1 MVVFGFYGE
10 MYAKTVR
17 NSNNYH
23 MVDAIRMQMEVQR
36 RLHEQL
42 EVILFKQFQNNT
54 EDICFLFS
62 WAMIFYLI

>member
-1 MVVFGFYGE
+1 MKC
-10 MYAKTVR
+10 MRKTVH

-42 EVILFKQFQNNT
+42 EVILFKQLQNNN
-54 EDICFLFS
+54 EDLCFLFS
-62 WAMIFYLI
+62 WVMIFYLI

>member
-1 MVVFGFYGE
+1 MLSLGLLGSSDFIVKC
-10 MYAKTVR
+10 MRKTVH

-42 EVILFKQFQNNT
+42 EVILFKHFKIIIN
-54 EDICFLFS
+54 IYAPYFHG
-62 WAMIFYLI
+62 